1 MRRLLQALI
10 LALVVVSTEASS
22 NKDRYQLVGTILRDD
37 GKPFKNV
44 TPVVFLQGAITP
56 FSARTQMGP
65 DGRFTFK
72 NLPAATYTLIVD
84 VPRAGEMRKTV
95 EVGPSFADSKG
106 RVALTVTFDQAS
118 PIEKKQVVSA
128 VELSVP
134 NSAKVEYNKAEECLA
149 RQDLKG
155 AIDCLKKAI
164 EIAPQ
169 FAAAWNH
176 LGTIAYQTKQYQQ
189 AEEYFREALERDP
202 EAYSPLVNLGGALL
216 AQGRIADSLPANE
229 RAVKAKPDDPL
240 AHSQLGQSLYFLGK
254 LDEAE
259 RHLKQS
265 KALDPSHFSYPQL
278 VLVEIYARRNQLS
291 AAIAEIEE
299 FLKLHPDSEMVP
311 KMRKVLENARA
322 RLLPKP

>member
-10 LALVVVSTEASS
+10 LALVVVPTDASS
-22 NKDRYQLVGTILRDD
+22 DRYRFVGTILRDD
-37 GKPFKNV
+37 GKPFQNV
-44 TPVVFLQGAITP
+44 TPMVFLQGAITP
-56 FSARTQMGP
+56 FSSQTQVGP

-84 VPRAGEMRKTV
+84 VPRIGELRKTV

-118 PIEKKQVVSA
+118 PIDKKRAVSA

-134 NSAKVEYNKAEECLA
+134 DSALLEYNKAEDFLA
-149 RQDLKG
+149 RRDVKG

-169 FAAAWNH
+169 YAAAWNH
-176 LGTIAYQTKQYQQ
+176 LGTISYQTKQYQQ
-189 AEEYFREALERDP
+189 AEGYFREALERDP

-216 AQGRIADSLPANE
+216 AQGKLADSLPINE

-240 AHSQLGQSLYFLGK
+240 AHSQLGQNYFFLGK

-259 RHLKQS
+259 RHLKQA

-278 VLVEIYARRNQLS
+278 VLVEIYARKNQLP

-299 FLKLHPDSEMVP
+299 FLKLHPDSELAP
-311 KMRKVLENARA
+311 KMRKVLEDARA
-322 RLLPKP
+322 RLSPKPS